1 MCNNTNYGDFIC
13 YSCDTIHHCQGTR
26 CWGPCPMLLP
36 VLLPVLLDGLGARFL
51 PEQKAEP
58 K

>member
-13 YSCDTIHHCQGTR
+13 DSCDAIRHCQGTP
-26 CWGPCPMLLP
+26 CWGSCPMLLP
-36 VLLPVLLDGLGARFL
+36 VLLAGLGVRFL

-58 K
+58 T